1 MRYAI
6 VINLDYTSHPY
17 ESVHLLWGEIREALI
32 AVGFR
37 QEGRLFTINLPA
49 ALARHLATQVIENLE
64 SHLPFER
71 KHVYAYIREFYGFEL
86 GHATNLLLPASEGIE
101 VRGRAA

>member
-17 ESVHLLWGEIREALI
+17 DSVHLLWQEIREAML

-49 ALARHLATQVIENLE
+49 RLARSLATHVVDNLE
-64 SHLPFER
+64 GHLPFER
-71 KHVYAYIREFYGFEL
+71 KHIYAYLSEFYGFEL
-86 GHATNLLLPASEGIE
+86 SHAANLLLPPADGIE